1 MCTPTDTP
9 FNKNR
14 SFVAQTP
21 SMHNAFSVGE
31 VSERALVGEHRVD
44 RRGRNSGHHARKLG
58 IDLLCGHLVLHSG
71 PIRRRDLLA
80 IELVPVDVLEPGMV
94 LDLVRGVVPQPL
106 RRLLLQQPR
115 DQIVRLRVTPPPQ
128 IHLRGHELAFGHR
141 GGEDAVVHHLAVGV
155 VERRQSVD
163 HLVDQDAQRPPVH
176 ALPVR
181 HFPQDFRRQILRRAA
196 QRLRRVALHVL
207 LREAEVRD
215 ADVPLGVQKEVLRLQ
230 VAIDDVVL
238 MQMGD
243 AQHDLGSVEFGSA
256 LGVNESKN
264 GRPH

>member
-1 MCTPTDTP
+1 MCVVFYANTLHAQTWFVWLSSSDIEQAIVRNHSSAMCTPTDTP

-115 DQIVRLRVTPPPQ
+115 DQIVRLRVTPP
-128 IHLRGHELAFGHR
+128 LRQPTSGDMNWLLGTE
-141 GGEDAVVHHLAVGV
+141 AV
-155 VERRQSVD
+155 RMRWYI
-163 HLVDQDAQRPPVH
+163 
-176 ALPVR
+176 
-181 HFPQDFRRQILRRAA
+181 ILR
-196 QRLRRVALHVL
+196 L
-207 LREAEVRD
+207 
-215 ADVPLGVQKEVLRLQ
+215 
-230 VAIDDVVL
+230 
-238 MQMGD
+238 
-243 AQHDLGSVEFGSA
+243 
-256 LGVNESKN
+256 ES
-264 GRPH
+264 